1 MRRGRARRG
10 GRGDGSRTRVLLRRR
25 AAEGPRPRTA
35 PSAQRAPRE
44 GYRARRSVGSP
55 DTAAG
60 AGTTA
65 GRREA
70 AWREHAGGLRER
82 SNRSARV
89 DFPAVSPYLAS
100 MAGPDAPPRIV
111 AVSSIRRARRFLP
124 LASPAQV
131 ARRLA
136 ALERQVEQ
144 ALGSAKPRATSWA
157 ALEQALDRGLDGYG
171 LLRRALAGETTAAE
185 IAEAPLDA
193 LYRWWWRVE
202 VIGRER
208 LPRRGPVLVVA
219 NRGSSLIPYE
229 ALMLAR
235 ALGREQPDGRVARP
249 LVDEWLLRL
258 PIVGS
263 MLASLGAL
271 PATTTGVRSALAG
284 ATAIAFPEGT
294 EAVAKPLGRRYR
306 LAPFTRGAL
315 LRVAAEAGA
324 PIVPAAVIGAEEVHP
339 VLWRFE
345 GLGRLLEI
353 PALPVTP
360 APIPL
365 PTKWTVHVGEPL
377 EVPRRAAA
385 GLGRDRR
392 AMRALRIQVR
402 ERLQGLVSDGVRRR
416 RGLFV

>member
-1 MRRGRARRG
+1 M
-10 GRGDGSRTRVLLRRR
+10 S
-25 AAEGPRPRTA
+25 
-35 PSAQRAPRE
+35 
-44 GYRARRSVGSP
+44 SV
-55 DTAAG
+55 
-60 AGTTA
+60 
-65 GRREA
+65 
-70 AWREHAGGLRER
+70 
-82 SNRSARV
+82 
-89 DFPAVSPYLAS
+89 
-100 MAGPDAPPRIV
+100 
-111 AVSSIRRARRFLP
+111 RRARRFLP
-124 LASPAQV
+124 LASPVEV
-131 ARRLA
+131 ARRLT
-136 ALERQVEQ
+136 ALERQVEE
-144 ALGSAKPRATSWA
+144 ALASAQPRARSWA
-157 ALEQALDRGLDGYG
+157 GLEQALARGLDGYG
-171 LLRRALAGETTAAE
+171 LLRRALSGESTAA
-185 IAEAPLDA
+185 AEVAEGPLDV

-229 ALMLAR
+229 AFMLAR
-235 ALGREQPDGRVARP
+235 ALGPEQPDGRVARP

-258 PIVGS
+258 PIVGA

-271 PATTTGVRSALAG
+271 PATTAGARTALAG
-284 ATAIAFPEGT
+284 AMAIAFPEGT
-294 EAVAKPLGRRYR
+294 DAVAKPLDRRYR

-345 GLGRLLEI
+345 GLGRLIGI

-360 APIPL
+360 ALIPL

-377 EVPRRAAA
+377 EVPRRTAA
-385 GLGRDRR
+385 GLARDAR

-416 RGLFV
+416 RGLFA